1 MAEAKIIEV
10 PPGSVIVLTG
20 ISLPYDKGKPDT
32 SVLTAAKK
40 HIAESIGHTKFAI
53 VAVEE
58 DGGVHVGDKQEVID
72 LIARAD

>member
-20 ISLPYDKGKPDT
+20 ISLPYDKGKADT
-32 SVLTAAKK
+32 SPLTAARA
-40 HIAESIGHTKFAI
+40 HIAESIGHSKFAI

-58 DGGVHVGDKQEVID
+58 DGGVHVADKDEVID
-72 LIARAD
+72 LIAKAS